1 MSQKRSKSQGRSGK
15 GQGSGPVSWLGGSGS
30 GASCLQAG
38 PLALSSP

>member
-1 MSQKRSKSQGRSGK
+1 MSQKRSKSQGRSGEGA
-15 GQGSGPVSWLGGSGS
+15 GQRPGQLAGGQRS